1 MFILTAIPTQEE
13 YEIARQVMEDIVFT
27 TYCFAILELIMEEN
41 KDVLERL
48 KVV

>member
-1 MFILTAIPTQEE
+1 MFILTTIPTQEE
-13 YEIARQVMEDIVFT
+13 YEIARQGMEDRVFT
-27 TYCFAILELIMEEN
+27 AYCFAILELIMKEN